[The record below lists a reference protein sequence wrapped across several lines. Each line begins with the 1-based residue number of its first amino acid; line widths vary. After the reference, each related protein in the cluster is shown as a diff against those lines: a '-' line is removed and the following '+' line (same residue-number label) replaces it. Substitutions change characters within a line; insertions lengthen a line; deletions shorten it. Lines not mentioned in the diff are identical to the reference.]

1 VPARK
6 PARTAPR
13 WLTKPTPAELKRS
26 DGDDVIEFIETY
38 CRITKDTVAGRVG
51 ELIVLHEWQK
61 DLLRALYAR
70 RARDGRRRFR
80 QALIGMPRKNGKSA
94 VGAGLALYGLL
105 ADGEGAE
112 VYSCAGDREQ
122 ARIVHSMARR
132 MCELDPFLSEMVKPY
147 RDALEVPSTG
157 SIYRCLSS
165 EAFTK
170 EGLSASTVIFDEL
183 HVQPNSELW
192 NVMTLGSGARIDP
205 LVLGITTAG
214 SRTDSLGQD
223 TICYRL
229 YQHGRRVVEK
239 EVDDPTFFF
248 CWWEPKGGAEAD
260 HRDPNVWAEANPGLS
275 TIVDIEDFKS
285 TVVRTSEAE
294 YRTKRCNQW
303 VVAAE
308 SALPHGTWDRC
319 ADSSVEVTIDDPVVM
334 FFDGAW
340 AGDSTALVAATV
352 TETPHLFVVDC
363 WENLDD
369 AEYRVNIAEVEARIL
384 EAARQFQVIEIACD
398 PYRWQRSLQYLA
410 NEGGLPIVE
419 YPMSLA
425 RIIPAWQAFSEA
437 VVDKRLTHDGDPR
450 LARHV
455 ENMVLKR
462 DSRGVRPVKESKS
475 SRRHIDLGICAMGA
489 HDRALHHFQSPAQK
503 RPEVSVIV
511 L

>member
-1 VPARK
+1 MPARK
-6 PARTAPR
+6 HAATAPR

-26 DGDDVIEFIETY
+26 DGGDVIKFINTY
-38 CRITKDTVAGRVG
+38 CRTTKDTVAGRSG
-51 ELIVLHEWQK
+51 QLMSLYPWQEELLG
-61 DLLRALYAR
+61 ALFAR
-70 RARDGRRRFR
+70 RARDSRRRYR
-80 QALIGMPRKNGKSA
+80 SGLIGLPRKNGKSA
-94 VGAGLALYGLL
+94 LGAAIALYALF
-105 ADGEGAE
+105 ADGDGAE
-112 VYSCAGDREQ
+112 VYSAAGDREQ
-122 ARIVHSMARR
+122 ARIVFGMAKR
-132 MCELDPFLSEMVKPY
+132 MCELDPILSEMVKPY
-147 RDALEVPSTG
+147 RDVLEVPSTG

-165 EAFTK
+165 ESYTK
-170 EGLSASTVIFDEL
+170 EGLSPTCVIADEL
-183 HVQPNSELW
+183 HVFPSSDLW
-192 NVMTLGSGARIDP
+192 DVLSLGSGARLEP

-223 TICYRL
+223 TIAYRL
-229 YQHGRRVVEK
+229 YQHGIRVVNK
-239 EVDDPTFFF
+239 EVEDPSFFF
-248 CWWEPKGGAEAD
+248 AWWEPKAAGEAD
-260 HRDPNVWAEANPGLS
+260 HRSEDVWAEANPGLGNLCS
-275 TIVDIEDFKS
+275 AEDFRS
-285 TVVRTSEAE
+285 VIARTSEAE
-294 YRTKRCNQW
+294 FRTKRCNQW

>member
-1 VPARK
+1 MPARK
-6 PARTAPR
+6 PGRTAPR
-13 WLTKPTPAELKRS
+13 WLTKPTPAELKGS
-26 DGDDVIEFIETY
+26 DGNDVIEFIETY

-51 ELIVLHEWQK
+51 ELIVLHDWQK
-61 DLLRALYAR
+61 DLLRALFAR

-80 QALIGMPRKNGKSA
+80 QSLIGVSRKNGKSA

-122 ARIVHSMARR
+122 ARIVFGMARR

-147 RDALEVPSTG
+147 RDAIEVPSTG
-157 SIYRCLSS
+157 SVYRCLSA
-165 EAFTK
+165 EAYTK
-170 EGLSASTVIFDEL
+170 EGLSPTLVVFDEL

-192 NVMTLGSGARIDP
+192 DVMTLGSGARIDP

-239 EVDDPTFFF
+239 EVDDPSFFF
-248 CWWEPKGGAEAD
+248 CWWEPKGGTEAD
-260 HRDPNVWAEANPGLS
+260 HRDPKVWAEANPGLG

-285 TVVRTSEAE
+285 TVVRTSENE
-294 YRTKRCNQW
+294 FRTKRTNVW
-303 VVAAE
+303 TSGAE
-308 SALPHGTWDRC
+308 SALPHGAWDRC
-319 ADSSVEVTIDDPVVM
+319 ADLSVPVTIDDPVVI
-334 FFDGAW
+334 FFDGSW
-340 AGDSTALVAATV
+340 AGDSTALVGATIS
-352 TETPHLFVVDC
+352 ETPHLWVVDC

-369 AEYRVNIAEVEARIL
+369 SEWRVPILDVEARIR
-384 EAARQFQVIEIACD
+384 EACRQWQVRGVYCD
-398 PYRWQRSLQYLA
+398 PYRWQRSMQALEA
-410 NEGGLPIVE
+410 EGLPIYE

-425 RIIPAWQAFSEA
+425 RIIPAWQSFSEA
-437 VVDKRLTHDGDPR
+437 VVEKRLTHDGDPR
-450 LARHV
+450 MARHV

-462 DSRGVRPVKESKS
+462 DSRGVRPVKESKM

-489 HDRALHHFQSPAQK
+489 HDRAVNLFQTPTVRS
-503 RPEVSVIV
+503 PEVAAIV